1 MPRVLARRNLPSRR
15 NVELAGAPTGHNGA
29 PAKFAARVVRGI
41 AVRQSG
47 GTESGRASA
56 RHLVGLWANSS
67 PPEPGFPLS
76 DVGCDISTSPL
87 MYETETGKPLHF
99 FFRASLPI
107 PLSLACRVVLPRC
120 RQTLA

>member
-76 DVGCDISTSPL
+76 DVGCDISTSPRIDH
-87 MYETETGKPLHF
+87 TANGQ
-99 FFRASLPI
+99 AVAA
-107 PLSLACRVVLPRC
+107 LSQSQPSDPTSPDAPVCLAV
-120 RQTLA
+120 